1 MSKRRGHIHFGS
13 HGLLDVLAKFCHCGG
28 AVDHGARAVS
38 AHHDLSGLRLPY
50 RRFGVC
56 GGGPCAIVLTLQTGL
71 FALGERLCD
80 GFSLTR
86 GWLDCAKFGLFADA
100 CFVAAACVAVELCG
114 GEAETE
120 RCGDSAADDG
130 ECARAL
136 CECLTR
142 EAGGGLLGRFNFFFA
157 CRRGGASRLREEC
170 RGAPRPA
177 SFRGLGDLFFLF
189 SVNKASPFFL
199 YNV

>member
-1 MSKRRGHIHFGS
+1 MHYGS
-13 HGLLDVLAKFCHCGG
+13 HGLWDVLAKFCHCGG
-28 AVDHGARAVS
+28 AVDHGARAAS
-38 AHHDLSGLRLPY
+38 AHHDLSGLRPPY

-80 GFSLTR
+80 GFSLAR

-100 CFVAAACVAVELCG
+100 GNIGFVAAACVAVELCG

-142 EAGGGLLGRFNFFFA
+142 EAGGGLLGRFNFFLLVVVA
-157 CRRGGASRLREEC
+157 EPLDCAKSAAGLR
-170 RGAPRPA
+170 APH
-177 SFRGLGDLFFLF
+177 SFRGAGGLFFFFFFL
-189 SVNKASPFFL
+189 SIKRLPFFL
-199 YNV
+199 YN